1 MYCRSIRWWAKPTT
15 GLLTIFV
22 VVALRRR
29 MFLRRLRVQRADW
42 LKRGLSARELEQ
54 WRLAG
59 REALEQHR
67 ADCPVVSAGTQ
78 SAFWYRRILVECLRL
93 QGLLWGRNW
102 GNTTCARNCNN
113 PGVGETAEMARA

>member
-1 MYCRSIRWWAKPTT
+1 
-15 GLLTIFV
+15 
-22 VVALRRR
+22 

-78 SAFWYRRILVECLRL
+78 SAFWYRRNLVECFRL
-93 QGLLWGRNW
+93 QGLPWGQELGQYYLRQELQQP
-102 GNTTCARNCNN
+102 GSGRDRGDGSCMIIVATDAPLDARNLKRL
-113 PGVGETAEMARA
+113 AASSIA